1 MKKPFPT
8 SCSLPM
14 EEAAFRETLADW
26 LGAVEQ
32 IQYSYQALEKATA
45 WATKLPAF
53 TVKRLLSIHYPHE
66 TDAVF

>member
-45 WATKLPAF
+45 
-53 TVKRLLSIHYPHE
+53 
-66 TDAVF
+66 